1 MCCFVLALTCPP
13 RPQPPW
19 NVLKM
24 PSKIRVSK
32 LVPTQ
37 VNVSATRQT
46 QMENFATSVGTQYS
60 STKQSETIVGF
71 KSAARAGMVEVE
83 AR

>member
-1 MCCFVLALTCPP
+1 M
-13 RPQPPW
+13 
-19 NVLKM
+19 
-24 PSKIRVSK
+24 SK